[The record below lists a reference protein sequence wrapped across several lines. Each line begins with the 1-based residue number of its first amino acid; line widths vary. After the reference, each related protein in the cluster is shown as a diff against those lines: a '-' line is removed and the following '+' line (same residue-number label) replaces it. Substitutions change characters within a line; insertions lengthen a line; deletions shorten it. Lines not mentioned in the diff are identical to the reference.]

1 MVPVLVAAPGH
12 RLHGEVMLAGGPVLH
27 LSTYPEKRTRPLTVH
42 HVTSPRGTFRIAADT
57 GDQAIIADA
66 LAALTDE
73 DRRRIRIA

>member
-42 HVTSPRGTFRIAADT
+42 HVTSPRGTFRIA
-57 GDQAIIADA
+57 
-66 LAALTDE
+66 
-73 DRRRIRIA
+73 